1 MDREMASTAP
11 ISQPLQYMMVT
22 TRQTMPAG
30 AGRQGGGWHLVL
42 PHGPRGVLGDT
53 QKALG
58 NAGGQSR
65 VEPPPPAAGGSGPD
79 LWGTVLRMTVTE
91 AAPCRGQGAA
101 GRPSLRR
108 WDSEG
113 LGGSC

>member
-42 PHGPRGVLGDT
+42 PHGPRGVLGE
-53 QKALG
+53 L
-58 NAGGQSR
+58 R
-65 VEPPPPAAGGSGPD
+65 RPWEMRGGSLEWSPH
-79 LWGTVLRMTVTE
+79 LQQQE
-91 AAPCRGQGAA
+91 GQGQTRGAQ
-101 GRPSLRR
+101 SY
-108 WDSEG
+108 E
-113 LGGSC
+113 